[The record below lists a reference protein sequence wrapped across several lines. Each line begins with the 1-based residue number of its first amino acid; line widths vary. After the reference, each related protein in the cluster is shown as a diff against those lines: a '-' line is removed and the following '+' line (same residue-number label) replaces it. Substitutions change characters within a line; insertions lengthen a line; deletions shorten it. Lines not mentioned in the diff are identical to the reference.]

1 MKNKTRLE
9 KYRNWMIRKKIN
21 YGTSWER
28 LEKLIKE
35 EKAELSLA
43 ELAKSKGIILY
54 TTFQIGNKRLL
65 FDNDIELKEYLEGL
79 K

>member
-1 MKNKTRLE
+1 MGKV
-9 KYRNWMIRKKIN
+9 
-21 YGTSWER
+21 
-28 LEKLIKE
+28 EKLIKE